1 MKKILFK
8 TIVEIQALTVEKFN
22 AEDEDYPDYR
32 VIRAKERAIYNRLSK
47 ITDNKDMQ
55 EKILDIIEKC
65 NWNTQDRTFKPICDK
80 LRELGFEI

>member
-8 TIVEIQALTVEKFN
+8 TIVEIQALTIEKFN

-32 VIRAKERAIYNRLSK
+32 VVRAKERAIYNRLSK

>member
-32 VIRAKERAIYNRLSK
+32 IIRAKEKAIYNRLSK
-47 ITDNKDMQ
+47 ITDDKKMQ
-55 EKILDIIEKC
+55 DKILEIIEKC

-80 LRELGFEI
+80 LRELGFEF